1 MKNKIKGNIYKEEII
16 NPKMKRG
23 VLILVSFILLS
34 SLISV
39 VSAYTCYD
47 ADVNKDGKAN
57 SVDLSYISAKINQT
71 CSEANRW
78 CDWADMNKDRQV
90 SQDDLTLNYNVRT
103 ENKCASWVAACT
115 DSDAGISKYVKGKA
129 VISGVESK
137 EDQCLG
143 VNLLE
148 YYCENDAIK
157 LMEIPCGCYEGVC
170 YETATCTD
178 TEQPGKSNWYQDKF
192 LKGTTTV
199 KYKNNNGGESGI
211 EYVDECNDEGKL
223 VDYTCSPSE
232 DSNFVAV
239 GFGNYIDCEYGCS
252 NGACLKETSQTCS
265 NIKCDDGTIAKCAL
279 NMGTGYCSCES
290 CPSIDLDIDSC
301 LDNPK
306 RYWDQETDKCY
317 DYNPNWIP
325 SYCSDP
331 DGGKNIFEYAH
342 TYGFRSYSSADDPSR
357 DLRIRTGGSDGC
369 YNWQLIEHYC
379 DAQGYIQTEYITC
392 PNGCDTNSKGACI
405 KGEAITE
412 KITCK
417 FEGTSKQQQCYL
429 AGQFTPAD
437 EGTKFCYAEA
447 GPGSCVINYKDY
459 KGAEVTWKSTCGSL
473 AYTKQD
479 GNDEVIYFK
488 CSEGETNI
496 SEILNKGFR
505 NVYFECYDGESSKST
520 ERDACK
526 SADYWKKFASNFC
539 ASHCEK
545 SVEKCEQKYGV
556 EEKNE
561 DVIKCI
567 GKCGINSFSLGNEC
581 YLQEETTTSPVQEC
595 KTDSDCSQPSC
606 ELGVPAE
613 ECPKTNKCVNGRC
626 EPIVEMVSEGIM
638 LICKDSCPL
647 DGKCYPFGYRKSGK
661 YCSDMGGF
669 VEQKKNEA
677 CDNNFE
683 CSSNVCVNN
692 NCISQGFIEKIISWF
707 KRLFGGG

>member
-1 MKNKIKGNIYKEEII
+1 MRKLLLMIVLGL
-16 NPKMKRG
+16 
-23 VLILVSFILLS
+23 VLIGF
-34 SLISV
+34 

-47 ADVNKDGKAN
+47 ADVNKDKVVNAFDLLAVRQCLNLSASGNCIFADIDKNGLIEEVDAN
-57 SVDLSYISAKINQT
+57 LV
-71 CSEANRW
+71 
-78 CDWADMNKDRQV
+78 RQFYL
-90 SQDDLTLNYNVRT
+90 QNCNIP
-103 ENKCASWVAACT
+103 ACT

-129 VISGVESK
+129 VISGAESK

-178 TEQPGKSNWYQDKF
+178 TEQLGKSNWYQDKF

-199 KYKNNNGGESGI
+199 KYRNNNGGEAGI
-211 EYVDECNDEGKL
+211 EYVDECNDKGKL
-223 VDYTCSPSE
+223 VDYTCSPSG
-232 DSNFVAV
+232 DPNFVSA
-239 GFGNYIDCEYGCS
+239 GFGNYINCEYGCS

-265 NIKCDDGTIAKCAL
+265 DIKCDDGTIAKCAL

-306 RYWDQETDKCY
+306 KYWDQETDKCY

-331 DGGKNIFEYAH
+331 DGGKNTFEYAH
-342 TYGFRSYSSADDPSR
+342 TFGFRSYSSADNPLR
-357 DLRIRTGGSDGC
+357 DLRIRTGGADGC
-369 YNWQLIEHYC
+369 YNGQLIEHYC
-379 DAQGYIQTEYITC
+379 DAQGYIQTEYIPC
-392 PNGCDTNSKGACI
+392 PNGCDTNSKGACV
-405 KGEAITE
+405 KGEPITE

-459 KGAEVTWKSTCGSL
+459 KGAEVTWKSTCGNL

-488 CSEGETNI
+488 CSEGETNTSQI
-496 SEILNKGFR
+496 ANNAFSFMYVQCQN
-505 NVYFECYDGESSKST
+505 GEEWKAEDKTS
-520 ERDACK
+520 CK
-526 SADYWKKFASNFC
+526 PAKMWENYAQEFC
-539 ASHCEK
+539 SGKCEN
-545 SVEKCEQKYGV
+545 SQEKCSAKYKDK
-556 EEKNE
+556 EA
-561 DVIKCI
+561 IKKCM
-567 GKCGINSFSLGNEC
+567 GKCGIMAYSVWNDC
-581 YLQEETTTSPVQEC
+581 YSGEAVITTPIGEC
-595 KTDSDCSQPSC
+595 KVDSDCHQPSC

-613 ECPKTNKCVNGRC
+613 ECPKTLTCVNGKC
-626 EPIVEMVSEGIM
+626 EHFEKVSEEM

-647 DGKCYPFGYRKSGK
+647 DGKCYPFGYRKSSMF
-661 YCSDMGGF
+661 CSDDGGF
-669 VEQKKNEA
+669 INQLSGDSA

-683 CSSNVCVNN
+683 CSSNVCVDGK
-692 NCISQGFIEKIISWF
+692 CISSGLIQKVIEWF
-707 KRLFGGG
+707 RKVFRY